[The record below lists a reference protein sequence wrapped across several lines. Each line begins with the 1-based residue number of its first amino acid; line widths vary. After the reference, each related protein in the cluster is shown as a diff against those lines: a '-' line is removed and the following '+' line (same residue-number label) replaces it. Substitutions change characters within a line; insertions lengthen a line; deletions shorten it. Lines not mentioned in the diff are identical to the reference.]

1 MKLMTKE
8 LEKKLPALYDTDQ
21 DVIGTPTVYAKYF
34 HPMSHWTWYA
44 TEYDPDTEIFYGY
57 VKGDFPELGYF
68 SLEELENT
76 KVFGLGIERDLYWI
90 EKPLSEV
97 MSDGM

>member
-8 LEKKLPALYDTDQ
+8 LEKKLPALYDTEQ

-44 TEYDPDTEIFYGY
+44 TEYDPETRMFFVLVDGFD
-57 VKGDFPELGYF
+57 KELGYF
-68 SLEELENT
+68 SLDELEG
-76 KVFGLGIERDLYWI
+76 VRGALGLPIERDAWF
-90 EKPLSEV
+90 KPTKLSEV
-97 MSDGM
+97 A